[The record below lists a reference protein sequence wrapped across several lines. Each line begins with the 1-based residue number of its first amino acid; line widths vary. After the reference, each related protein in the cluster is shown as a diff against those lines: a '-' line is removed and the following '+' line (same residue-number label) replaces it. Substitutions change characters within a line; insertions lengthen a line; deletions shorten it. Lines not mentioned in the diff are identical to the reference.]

1 MEKYP
6 LRHHG
11 ILGRDKHFE
20 RVSGAGAVL
29 AGSKTLGSAI
39 TRHLLESKCRTLC
52 WLLQWQWVLFRITR
66 FCLFV
71 LVNGL
76 LILSI
81 AVAVLCDWTLASL
94 PIVFMW
100 NLQMSTKLKAGI
112 CLLMSMGFL

>member
-1 MEKYP
+1 M
-6 LRHHG
+6 
-11 ILGRDKHFE
+11 
-20 RVSGAGAVL
+20 
-29 AGSKTLGSAI
+29 
-39 TRHLLESKCRTLC
+39 
-52 WLLQWQWVLFRITR
+52 
-66 FCLFV
+66 